1 MCVPLMLI
9 SILLGF
15 SFSVS
20 ASESY
25 MVVAAYMVDFPYT
38 CYSRNPGIN
47 ANISS
52 DNDGFGSPWDNEICL
67 GLDMVVVWQ

>member
-1 MCVPLMLI
+1 
-9 SILLGF
+9 
-15 SFSVS
+15 
-20 ASESY
+20 